1 MKDEDGG
8 QTGGMTYRDAGVD
21 IDAQDEAL
29 ARIKG
34 MVRETFD
41 SRVLTDIG
49 AFGALYRPFGDGPA
63 ADRILVSSAD
73 GVGTKLKIAFL
84 TGVHHTVGKD
94 LVCHCVN
101 DILVQ
106 GARPMFFMD
115 YLATGTLDPDTTV
128 AVVQGLVE
136 GCKEAGCALIG
147 GETAEMPDFYRPGEY
162 DLAGFIV
169 GEVTRDRLLDGAAIR
184 PGDVVLGLPS
194 SGLHTNGYSLARKI
208 FFELLGLDVDSEVEE
223 LGCTVGEE
231 LLKIHRQYRTLLEP
245 LMDRGLI
252 KGMAHIT
259 GGGLTDNLPRV
270 LPRDCRA
277 VIDLG
282 SWEVPPVFR
291 MIQRAGKVEQ
301 AEMMRAF
308 NMGIGMAVVADPS
321 SADLILEA
329 LAAEGERPLAIGR
342 IEKTG
347 GAVGAGNSGVSYV

>member
-1 MKDEDGG
+1 MKDEDAGKG
-8 QTGGMTYRDAGVD
+8 AGGMTYRDAGVD

-49 AFGALYRPFGDGPA
+49 AFGALYQPFDDGPA

-115 YLATGTLDPDTTV
+115 YLATGALDPDTAV
-128 AVVQGLVE
+128 AVVQGLVD
-136 GCKEAGCALIG
+136 GCKEARCALIG
-147 GETAEMPDFYRPGEY
+147 GETAEMPDFYGPGEY

-169 GEVTRDRLLDGAAIR
+169 GEVTRDRLLDGSTVQ

-194 SGLHTNGYSLARKI
+194 SGLHTNGYSLARKV
-208 FFELLGLDVDSEVEE
+208 FFEVLGLTVESHVDE

-245 LMDRGLI
+245 LMERGLI
-252 KGMAHIT
+252 KGLAHIT

-270 LPRDCRA
+270 LPGDCHA
-277 VIDLG
+277 VIELN
-282 SWEVPPVFR
+282 SWEVPPVFQ
-291 MIQRAGKVEQ
+291 ILQQAGKVEQ

-308 NMGIGMAVVADPS
+308 NMGIGMAVVAEPGD
-321 SADLILEA
+321 ANQVLEA
-329 LAAEGERPLAIGR
+329 LTDQGELPLTIGS
-342 IEKTG
+342 IQAGDG
-347 GAVGAGNSGVSYV
+347 GVTYV